1 MLTRRKL
8 REALIKILYAS
19 KHNDRGFEE
28 NLQDLVDLSRDIDEN
43 VPLIDDKDEKY
54 LKKVLLDIEKNK
66 SKIDSILQEVALKWS
81 LDRILDLDRAIM
93 ELGIYELL
101 YRDDIPN
108 EVAINEAIE
117 ISKKY
122 SGEESYSFVNGILD
136 AISKKYSK
144 SLNKKG

>member
-54 LKKVLLDIEKNK
+54 LKKVLSDIEKNK

-122 SGEESYSFVNGILD
+122 SGEESYSFINGILD

-144 SLNKKG
+144 PLN